1 LLVLRFHACVLTI
14 VRPLVRGR
22 HHADGYCFPCDAAQP
37 QCKGGVGPSGLC
49 AHTGQPQY
57 DSGYRAVVGAIYG
70 AAGGASN
77 VTVQRLLVSGPYLR
91 AFSIAS
97 AWSLFGKNPVGS
109 LHDWRF
115 GAPPAGTASGAGA
128 RASKPPDVGGAGEAA
143 SLGVVFSEMQ
153 EAGFKS
159 KIWATG
165 PGFSHP
171 GGDNKGTVYGISFL
185 DLSIG
190 GVRVTAANRA
200 QHFALADEC
209 DPLSS
214 YGDKG
219 NVRAVT
225 FGQ

>member
-1 LLVLRFHACVLTI
+1 V
-14 VRPLVRGR
+14 
-22 HHADGYCFPCDAAQP
+22 
-37 QCKGGVGPSGLC
+37 GGV
-49 AHTGQPQY
+49 
-57 DSGYRAVVGAIYG
+57 
-70 AAGGASN
+70 
-77 VTVQRLLVSGPYLR
+77 
-91 AFSIAS
+91 
-97 AWSLFGKNPVGS
+97 
-109 LHDWRF
+109 
-115 GAPPAGTASGAGA
+115 
-128 RASKPPDVGGAGEAA
+128 GEAA

-165 PGFSHP
+165 PGFSHL
-171 GGDNKGTVYGISFL
+171 GDKGTVYGISFF

-225 FGQ
+225 FGRQ